1 MTSPRASRTTT
12 EETIDVLVEEVR
24 NVVTVNAEMPNE
36 VYVSVFAGS
45 AESARTR
52 LLYSD
57 GPPWTVVIDVEG

>member
-1 MTSPRASRTTT
+1 VTSPRASRTTT

-36 VYVSVFAGS
+36 VYVSIAGS
-45 AESARTR
+45 AASRTS

-57 GPPWTVVIDVEG
+57 GPPWTVVIDVGG